1 MIHSGGAYGG
11 HYSAYI
17 KDFEGEDHGWYHFND
32 TWVKR
37 ISITDLANAFGQV
50 QNPRNRR
57 FAANHANAYM
67 LMYRLVQKTETI
79 REISLNEIDEDLQKE
94 VE

>member
-17 KDFEGEDHGWYHFND
+17 KDFEEDDAWYHFND

-37 ISITDLANAFGQV
+37 ISITELENAFGQV
-50 QNPRNRR
+50 QNARNKR
-57 FAANHANAYM
+57 FAVNHANAYM

-79 REISLNEIDEDLQKE
+79 AEISLNEIDEELQKE